1 MGPGGCRPRRSAFVT
16 QSQQS
21 VPRFFRAGLMLFAA
35 ALPLVIYRYTHD
47 PTGEIKWLLVA
58 WAGLALGGGWLVF
71 RRLFSLS
78 APGPRLFPEL
88 PAILVGMMI
97 LSACGR
103 LLLDARAGA
112 FHGGVAHLAA
122 QETGRFIALLA
133 LWHTAAQVIRTPAH
147 LMGLFKALC
156 AAVFL
161 AAVYAAV
168 QKAGLDPFP
177 WGESPETMPSTFGNP
192 NYAAHVLVVAVI
204 ASAWLALEGWKPAW
218 LFGLGAAW
226 YLWNTGQRGGLVA
239 LAAGLGLLL
248 VARIVRGR
256 VRRPE
261 KAAAL
266 SLVLAAVLAAGGAAA
281 LMGGM
286 KARTGSAFPLDTSI
300 LLRYQSLTSAS
311 RMIMDRPLL
320 GRGPGVYKMEN
331 PAYWTPYERE
341 YFASESTYNHHVHND
356 PLEIGVDAG
365 LVAAGAWLALLVFAT
380 GCALVLAFS
389 AEDRAG
395 RRTGYALSAMF
406 AAFAVDGLF
415 GFNLR
420 LPVSGALFFVLAG
433 ALEGIASERGDAPAP
448 GGAPAGPGWP
458 LIACALLALAAQA
471 VLASLLFASE
481 YHLKMGLSAQ
491 ETGNHPLAA
500 RQYAAGARLAPGN
513 WKFPWRLGQ
522 LAMLDGR
529 MDEAS
534 AQFAKTLSLNPTH
547 LMARIPLAET
557 QLQRVGRMDHSSPEA
572 LKEALALLEEAFQH
586 GEAQRALCPEMA
598 EASDVLGRTAALT
611 AELLAAGESPQA
623 HDRARDY
630 WEQARG
636 HLERA
641 AGSNRSQK
649 NRPAIYRNLA
659 RVCMSLKDWDGAEEA
674 LMRAARIDP
683 EDSETWP
690 LFLEYANTT
699 RRFDRL
705 RKALDERIDRLRR
718 APTPDTDTL
727 ATAQL
732 FLASVMETG
741 YQDLDS
747 AENACAAAVHNAPR
761 RPEVWT
767 NVARFAFSAGRAE
780 FLKTQVTRS
789 CEALARRKPAAQ
801 PLPQVAAV
809 NAVLTRGPEA
819 LENATL
825 VLAGAVRS
833 LRPERALSP
842 AQTYGWAA
850 YLLGETL
857 QRSDPATPGRCA
869 AALNLSMVFAG
880 TSHLD
885 NAEALLRLAETCLP
899 EDMRTV
905 LALQWADLRA
915 LQERYPEAM
924 AVLDEALRAD
934 PGNLELRWSRAR
946 ALYKQGRH
954 EDALAE
960 YDRLAAETEMD
971 PQSKELL
978 TKEIE
983 AARQSLETSPAS
995 ANPEK
1000 EGAAPE

>member
-1 MGPGGCRPRRSAFVT
+1 MT
-16 QSQQS
+16 ESQQR
-21 VPRFFRAGLMLFAA
+21 VPRFFRAGLSLFVA
-35 ALPLVIYRYTHD
+35 ALPLAIYRYTHD
-47 PTGEIKWLLVA
+47 PTGEIKWLMVA
-58 WAGLALGGGWLVF
+58 WAALALGGGWLVF

-88 PAILVGMMI
+88 PALLMGMML

-103 LLLDARAGA
+103 LILDARTGA

-133 LWHTAAQVIRTPAH
+133 LWYAAAQVIRTPAH
-147 LMGLFKALC
+147 LLGLFKALC

-161 AAVYAAV
+161 ASVYAMV

-177 WGESPETMPSTFGNP
+177 WGESAETLPSSFGNP

-204 ASAWLALEGWKPAW
+204 AAAWLALEGWKPAW
-218 LFGLGAAW
+218 IFGLGAVW
-226 YLWNTGQRGGLVA
+226 YLLNTGQRGGLVA

-248 VARIVRGR
+248 VARMVRGR
-256 VRRPE
+256 VPRPE

-281 LMGGM
+281 LMGTM

-341 YFASESTYNHHVHND
+341 YFASESRYNHHVHND

-365 LVAAGAWLALLVFAT
+365 LVAAGAWLALLVFAM
-380 GCALVLAFS
+380 GSALVLAFS
-389 AEDRAG
+389 AEDRAR
-395 RRTGYALSAMF
+395 RRTGYALAAAF

-420 LPVSGALFFVLAG
+420 LPVSGALFFLLVG

-448 GGAPAGPGWP
+448 AGAPTGPGWP
-458 LIACALLALAAQA
+458 LIACALLLLAAQA
-471 VLASLLFASE
+471 ALASFLFASE

-491 ETGNHPLAA
+491 EAGNRPLAA
-500 RQYAAGARLAPGN
+500 EQYRAGWRLAPGN

-522 LAMLDGR
+522 LAMLDGQ
-529 MDEAS
+529 MEAAS
-534 AQFAKTLSLNPTH
+534 ARFAETLSLNPNH
-547 LMARIPLAET
+547 LMARIPLAEA
-557 QLQRVGRMDHSSPEA
+557 QLQRVERMDRSDPEA
-572 LKEALALLEEAFQH
+572 LREALALLEEAFQH

-598 EASDVLGRTAALT
+598 EASDVLGRAAALT
-611 AELLAAGESPQA
+611 AELLSAGEGRQA
-623 HDRARDY
+623 RDRARGY
-630 WEQARG
+630 WEQGRE

-641 AGSNRSQK
+641 AGSNRSQR

-690 LFLEYANTT
+690 LFLEYANAT

-705 RKALDERIDRLRR
+705 RAALDERIDRLRR
-718 APTPDTDTL
+718 APAPDTDTL

-741 YQDLDS
+741 FQELDS
-747 AENACAAAVHNAPR
+747 AENAYAAAVHNAPR

-767 NVARFAFSAGRAE
+767 NLARFAFSAGRAE
-780 FLKTQVTRS
+780 FLKAQVTRS
-789 CEALARRKPAAQ
+789 CEALARRSPEVQ

-809 NAVLTRGPEA
+809 NAVVTRGAEA

-833 LRPERALSP
+833 LPPERALTP

-857 QRSDPATPGRCA
+857 QRSDPAAPGMCA
-869 AALNLSMVFAG
+869 AAFNLSMVFGGAG
-880 TSHLD
+880 QLEP
-885 NAEALLRLAETCLP
+885 AEALLRLADTCLP

-915 LQERYPEAM
+915 MQGRYPEAV
-924 AVLDEALRAD
+924 AGLDDALRAD

-946 ALYKQGRH
+946 ALYQQGRE

-960 YDRLAAETEMD
+960 YELLAAETELD
-971 PQSKELL
+971 AQSRDLL

-983 AARQSLETSPAS
+983 AARRSREKTSAAADPAKDG
-995 ANPEK
+995 P
-1000 EGAAPE
+1000 APE